1 MLDSKDLRSGLPF
14 LLERMKIKKRNKLVS
29 NLYDKKEYV
38 TDIRA
43 LKQALNDGL
52 MLRKVHRVIRFNQE
66 AWLKPYMEMNTEKKK
81 KAKNGFEKDFFKL
94 IND

>member
-1 MLDSKDLRSGLPF
+1 MLDYKDLRSGLPF
-14 LLERMKIKKRNKLVS
+14 LSERMKIKKRNELVS

-38 TDIRA
+38 TPIRA

-81 KAKNGFEKDFFKL
+81 KKQKMVLKKIFSN
-94 IND
+94 